1 MPLIGRRRPRG
12 EPDRDLRES
21 IAAQRDILTRLR
33 PDAEANDLLHRAT
46 ELVESYLPGVRASI
60 MIRDRAA
67 DALTLASGPSLPA
80 DLRARLVGL
89 PLDSAG
95 PSCVSAIRRREPVF
109 VADIQGDPSSSR
121 IHDACAEAGIEV
133 VWSGPLF
140 SRTRVREN
148 STTGTLDLYLSSP
161 GDIDCSLEDL
171 SDLADLVA
179 LVVDRH
185 DWVHRSRTE
194 RRECPLTG
202 LPNRAAFLE
211 QLEEHIERC
220 RDGSGH
226 ERRLGVALL
235 DIDGFK
241 DLNDA
246 LGFRVGDLLLR
257 ALGERLQEGLRGAD
271 VLARS
276 GSNSFLIL
284 FTELHRNEE
293 FGLIADDLLQLANQ
307 PYDFGGH
314 GLYISASMGLSVFP
328 WDGEDTETLVRNAET
343 ALRAAKDR
351 GGGHH
356 QLFHPTMAQ
365 NRPTLETWFEQ
376 TKMGSELREALA
388 RDQLE
393 LHYQPKVDAM
403 DDGRIAGAEALLR
416 WNHPELGMVGP
427 NQFMP
432 LAERM
437 GLTVE
442 FGEWCL
448 RRTTDQIRTWQRQ
461 GLPAIPVSVNI
472 SPLHFRRG
480 QVVETVRSCIRQSGI
495 DPRFLELEIVERLI
509 MEDSRLVHGRLQDL
523 NNLGIGLAIDDFGT
537 GFSSL
542 SYLGS
547 FPLDTIKID
556 RSFIAQIGEDRAKTH
571 SAKNIVRAILSL
583 ARTLSLSVVA
593 EGVETI
599 DQVEFL
605 ADNGCDLLQ
614 GFYFSRAVPA
624 DDFARLMARQ
634 EHRRRKSA
642 AG

>member
-1 MPLIGRRRPRG
+1 MPLINRRRAKDG
-12 EPDRDLRES
+12 ADRDLREA

-33 PDAEANDLLHRAT
+33 PDSDAGDLLHRAT
-46 ELVESYLPGVRASI
+46 ELVEDYLPTVHAAI

-67 DALTLASGPSLPA
+67 DMLTLASGPSLPTE
-80 DLRARLVGL
+80 LRGRLVEL

-95 PSCVSAIRRREPVF
+95 PSCVSAIRRREPVLIP
-109 VADIQGDPSSSR
+109 DIQNDPSSSR
-121 IHDACAEAGIEV
+121 IQDACSSAGFDA
-133 VWSGPLF
+133 VWSIPLF
-140 SRTRVREN
+140 SRTRAREH
-148 STTGTLDLYLSSP
+148 STTGTLDLYLSSSQDVTGSP
-161 GDIDCSLEDL
+161 EDI

-179 LVVDRH
+179 LIVDRH
-185 DWVHRSRTE
+185 DWVHRSRNQ

-211 QLEEHIERC
+211 DLQEHIERN
-220 RDGSGH
+220 REAGGA
-226 ERRLGVALL
+226 ERRLGVGLL

-257 ALGERLQEGLRGAD
+257 ALGERLQEGLRAGD
-271 VLARS
+271 VLART

-284 FTELHRNEE
+284 FTELHRSDEI
-293 FGLIADDLLQLANQ
+293 GQVADDILQLVNQ

-365 NRPTLETWFEQ
+365 HRPTLESWFEQ

-416 WNHPELGMVGP
+416 WNHPEMGIVLPGR
-427 NQFMP
+427 FMP

-448 RRTTDQIRTWQRQ
+448 RQTTDQIRQWQRQ
-461 GLPAIPVSVNI
+461 GLPPIPVSVNI

-480 QVVETVRSCIRQSGI
+480 QVVETVRSCLRRSGI
-495 DPRFLELEIVERLI
+495 EPRLLELEIVERLI
-509 MEDSRLVHGRLQDL
+509 MEDSRLVHSRLQDL
-523 NNLGIGLAIDDFGT
+523 HNLGVGLAIDDFGT

-547 FPLDTIKID
+547 FPLDTMKID

-593 EGVETI
+593 EGVETL

-614 GFYFSRAVPA
+614 GFYFSRAVPPN
-624 DDFARLMARQ
+624 DFAKLMARQ
-634 EHRRRKSA
+634 EKRHQRSA
-642 AG
+642 AS

>member
-1 MPLIGRRRPRG
+1 MPLIGRRRPGGTPERN
-12 EPDRDLRES
+12 LRES
-21 IAAQRDILTRLR
+21 IDAQREILIRLR
-33 PDAEANDLLHRAT
+33 PDSDAGDLLHRAA
-46 ELVESYLPGVRASI
+46 EIVEDYLPGVHAAI
-60 MIRDRAA
+60 MVRDRVA
-67 DALTLASGPSLPA
+67 DELTLVSGPSLPA
-80 DLRARLVGL
+80 ELRGRLVGL

-95 PSCVSAIRRREPVF
+95 PSCVSAIRRREPVLIP
-109 VADIQGDPSSSR
+109 DIKNDPSSSR
-121 IHDACAEAGIEV
+121 VQDACASAGLQA
-133 VWSGPLF
+133 VWSAPLF
-140 SRTRVREN
+140 SRTRNNEN
-148 STTGTLDLYLSSP
+148 STTGTLDLYLNSP
-161 GDIDCSLEDL
+161 QLSCTHEDL
-171 SDLADLVA
+171 CDLADLVA
-179 LVVDRH
+179 LIVDRH
-185 DWVHRSRTE
+185 DWVHRSRSL

-202 LPNRAAFLE
+202 LPNRTAFLE
-211 QLEEHIERC
+211 ELGEQIERC
-220 RDGSGH
+220 RETGGG
-226 ERRLGVALL
+226 EQRLGVALL

-257 ALGERLQEGLRGAD
+257 ALGERLQEGLRAAD
-271 VLARS
+271 FLART

-284 FTELHRNEE
+284 FTELHRNDEI
-293 FGLIADDLLQLANQ
+293 GQIADDILQLVNQ

-314 GLYISASMGLSVFP
+314 GLYISASMGLSVYP

-365 NRPTLETWFEQ
+365 NRPTLESWFEQ

-416 WNHPELGMVGP
+416 WNHPEMGVIGP
-427 NQFMP
+427 DQFMP

-448 RRTTDQIRTWQRQ
+448 RRTTHQILEWQRQ

-480 QVVETVRSCIRQSGI
+480 QVVETVRSCLRHSRIE
-495 DPRFLELEIVERLI
+495 PRLLELEIVERLI
-509 MEDSRLVHGRLQDL
+509 MEDSRLVHSRLQDL
-523 NNLGIGLAIDDFGT
+523 HHLGVGLAIDDFGT

-556 RSFIAQIGEDRAKTH
+556 RSFIAQIGEDRTKTD

-583 ARTLSLSVVA
+583 ARTLSLAVVA
-593 EGVETI
+593 EGVETS

-624 DDFARLMARQ
+624 SDFAKLMARQ
-634 EHRRRKSA
+634 ERRRQSI